1 MQSSSQDKGATL
13 TAREAAAELGIT
25 RASLYAYVSRGLIRA
40 EAGQGRVKAYNAADV
55 RALRRRTAGGPSPE
69 SEAAQPLLNSA
80 ITLID
85 RGQLYYRGRD
95 AVRLAAAASLET
107 VAGILWQ
114 SDDAALFA
122 APPPVALE
130 MPGLPGP
137 GRAIALLAAAGAT
150 DERAH
155 NLSPRGVARSGAQIL
170 HLVAQGLLPGFD
182 DTQGAMHERLADL
195 WRVPQAA
202 AVIRAALVLSADHE
216 LNASAYAA
224 RVVAA
229 TRATPYQAVIAGLAA
244 LQGPRHGGQ
253 TAQVAALFR
262 EADHAGS
269 AEQAVLGRLS
279 RGEALPGFGHPLY
292 PAGDPRASALLAR
305 LPADGRA
312 ATQQA
317 RDFAAAV
324 NDLADLKPSIDFA
337 LVALQRAWQLPER
350 AAFALFA
357 IGRTVGWIAHAQEQ
371 YADARLIRPRA
382 RYVGEAPNPGKYE

>member
-1 MQSSSQDKGATL
+1 MQSSNQDRGVSL

-25 RASLYAYVSRGLIRA
+25 RATLYAYVSRGLIRA
-40 EAGQGRVKAYNAADV
+40 EAGPGRVKAYNAGDV
-55 RALRRRTAGGPSPE
+55 RALRRRTAGGSAPAP
-69 SEAAQPLLNSA
+69 EAAQPVLSSA

-114 SDDAALFA
+114 SDDAQLFA
-122 APPPVALE
+122 EAPPDVIEPA
-130 MPGLPGP
+130 GLPGP
-137 GRAIALLAAAGAT
+137 ARAIALLAQAGAT
-150 DERAH
+150 DDRAH
-155 NLSPRGVARSGAQIL
+155 NLGPRGVARSGAQIL
-170 HLVAQGLLPGFD
+170 HLVARGLLPGFAD
-182 DTQGAMHERLADL
+182 ERGALHERLARL
-195 WRVPQAA
+195 WRVPAA
-202 AVIRAALVLSADHE
+202 QDVIRAVLVLSADHE

-262 EADHAGS
+262 EADHAGD
-269 AEQAVLGRLS
+269 AEEAVLGRLA

-292 PAGDPRASALLAR
+292 PAGDPRGTALLAR
-305 LPADGRA
+305 LPEARPESA
-312 ATQQA
+312 QA
-317 RDFAAAV
+317 RAIVTAAGK
-324 NDLADLKPSIDFA
+324 LADLKPNIDFA
-337 LVALQRAWQLPER
+337 LVALQRGWQLPDR
-350 AAFALFA
+350 APFALFA

-371 YADARLIRPRA
+371 YGDERLIRPRA
-382 RYVGEAPNPGKYE
+382 RYVGEAPGPQKID